1 VKDNPIWLEI
11 KQVWPQLNGQV
22 HPVILQYPDE
32 DYPYHGVG
40 TAFILEH
47 NEQLFVVSAQ
57 HVLDSQKAKSDDF
70 TILIRDASYSLIF
83 NLEAVFRPEYEPHFD
98 ILIRRVAPFQR
109 ELLIKQGVYWVST
122 EFTIAP
128 QYYQDAKIFYVFGYS
143 EDHREYDYSEKRIS
157 ASLSYLVGTLASP
170 NLEEMVSLNL
180 VDGYPN
186 SLRGFSGSP
195 VIAVIED
202 QWMFAGMLT
211 LAVKSTGVMH
221 FIPAHRIVGYLLELD
236 EMVLSNSGNLS
247 DTLKSEPTPGE

>member
-1 VKDNPIWLEI
+1 MKDNPIWLDI
-11 KQVWPQLNGQV
+11 KQVWRQLNGQV
-22 HPVILQYPDE
+22 HPVILHDPDE
-32 DYPYHGVG
+32 NHPYHGVG

-57 HVLDSQKAKSDDF
+57 HVLDNQKAQSDDF
-70 TILIRDASYSLIF
+70 TILIRDPSYSLIF
-83 NLEAVFRPEYEPHFD
+83 DLKAVFRPEYEPHFD

-109 ELLIKQGVYWVST
+109 ELLTKQGVYWVST

-128 QYYQDAKIFYVFGYS
+128 QCYQDAKFFYVFGYS

-170 NLEEMVSLNL
+170 NLEEMVSLKL

-195 VIAVIED
+195 VIAVIEE
-202 QWMFAGMLT
+202 QWKFAGMLT
-211 LAVKSTGVMH
+211 LASKETGVMNL
-221 FIPAHRIVGYLLELD
+221 IPAHRIVGHLLELD
-236 EMVLSNSGNLS
+236 DMGRSNNGNL
-247 DTLKSEPTPGE
+247 DDPLTAKPKNEE